1 MMSKGSKY
9 KFLNRSLF
17 NEEKI
22 ICVLFAVTIFNDIQY
37 KRKLRIYD

>member
-1 MMSKGSKY
+1 MSKY

-22 ICVLFAVTIFNDIQY
+22 ICVLFAVTIFNDDIQY